1 MENKTE
7 ELYHHGVPGMKWGV
21 RRYQNKDGSLTSKG
35 RKRMITNLGKSKF
48 EALKKKFKA
57 KDDKKA
63 KKEEPKKEK
72 TVKEM
77 SDDELRAR
85 VNRLRNEKD
94 ALDLERQINSMTPKQ
109 VSAGKK
115 FMSHVWKNVITP
127 AATNAGRD
135 FLEKYMKNVGN
146 DILGN
151 DVEDPITK
159 LRKEVDTLELENRKS
174 EALSKKNKTVDP
186 VKEALRQEVELLE
199 LQKRKKKAEDVISGK
214 SKK

>member
-35 RKRMITNLGKSKF
+35 RKRMVSNLGKSKF
-48 EALKKKFKA
+48 EALKKKFKV
-57 KDDKKA
+57 KNDKKV
-63 KKEEPKKEK
+63 KEEPKKEK

-77 SDDELRAR
+77 SDDELKTK
-85 VNRLRNEKD
+85 VNRLRNERD

-109 VSAGKK
+109 VSTGKK
-115 FMSHVWKNVITP
+115 FMSHVWKNVISP

-146 DILGN
+146 DILSKEPS
-151 DVEDPITK
+151 DYDK
-159 LRKEVDTLELENRKS
+159 LKSEVNKLELERRKLDA
-174 EALSKKNKTVDP
+174 EEKIYNLT
-186 VKEALRQEVELLE
+186 
-199 LQKRKKKAEDVISGK
+199 KKKESRK
-214 SKK
+214 